1 MKRLNTNLILVANI
15 VVFWIFPVE
24 ITSLIAQDWAKTN
37 IEELQRVDL
46 RNLGYPLVN
55 EIPAN
60 SSAITSLLTA
70 KDGKIYGGTSGE
82 ESYLFMFDPKINK
95 VRHLGRVAG
104 QEAIH
109 HSLVEDKD
117 GCIYVGTG
125 KDMFKEIPI
134 SKGGVGLEGA
144 IDKSLWED
152 IKNHYKDYP
161 GGHLYRYNPQISND
175 RVKLPDMECE
185 LEDLGIPVNHNSIY
199 ALTINPEGDEI
210 YGITYPDG
218 HFFLYNIKG
227 KEFSDLGMI
236 DEKIVFH
243 GPERYWRSLPRAL
256 VCDGSGR
263 VFMTSTDGK
272 IKYYCPLSKKLVSTD
287 LKIPGDYYYMQFYE
301 DYAVVE
307 YFAKDS
313 SGLIYGGTSDGYLF
327 SFDPV
332 SMRLLNLGKVRASR
346 RLRCLT
352 IGMDGKVYLMAGER
366 SSSRPCQF
374 YCFNPYSGGFED
386 LGLLI
391 ADRSPYYYWRG
402 QQFDAITTGKDGT
415 LYIGES
421 ERRSHLFLY
430 IPLPDFTGNLK
441 SGM

>member
-1 MKRLNTNLILVANI
+1 MNHSNHRKDILTGFIVLIVSFIGIDTL
-15 VVFWIFPVE
+15 F
-24 ITSLIAQDWAKTN
+24 AQDWAKTK
-37 IEELQRVDL
+37 IEDLHRVDL
-46 RNLGYPLVN
+46 RSLGYPRVN
-55 EIPAN
+55 KIPEN

-82 ESYLFMFDPKINK
+82 ESYLFMFDPNINK
-95 VRHLGRVAG
+95 VRHLGRVTG

-109 HSLVEDKD
+109 HSLVEDKN
-117 GCIYVGTG
+117 GYIYIGTG
-125 KDMFKEIPI
+125 KDMFKEIAI
-134 SKGGVGLEGA
+134 SEGGIGKENAL
-144 IDKSLWED
+144 DKSLWRD

-161 GGHLYRYNPQISND
+161 GGHLYRYNPNISND

-185 LEDLGIPVNHNSIY
+185 LEDLGIPMNHNSIY
-199 ALTINPEGDEI
+199 ALAINPKGDEI

-218 HFFLYNIKG
+218 HFFIYNI
-227 KEFSDLGMI
+227 ETEDISDLGAV

-243 GPERYWRSLPRAL
+243 GPERYWRSLSRAL

-263 VFMTSTDGK
+263 VFMSGTDGI
-272 IKYYCPLSKKLVSTD
+272 IKYYCPITKKLVSTD

-307 YFAKDS
+307 YFAIDS

-327 SFDPV
+327 SIDPA
-332 SMRLLNLGKVRASR
+332 SMELINLGKVRGSR

-374 YCFNPYSGGFED
+374 YCFNPQTGGFED

-391 ADRSPYYYWRG
+391 VDRSPYYYWRG
-402 QQFDAITTGKDGT
+402 QQFDAMTTGKDGT

-430 IPLPDFTGNLK
+430 IL
-441 SGM
+441 